1 MSTAAA
7 FAALM
12 GCTAGLLVGAV
23 VCFAW
28 EAAATPRSERPS
40 RLMFA
45 GACVLSMTLI
55 PLGGMVIL
63 NHMTP

>member
-1 MSTAAA
+1 MGA
-7 FAALM
+7 FVALL
-12 GCTAGLLVGAV
+12 GIAAGLITGAV

-28 EAAATPRSERPS
+28 EVFATPRSERPS

-45 GACVLSMTLI
+45 GATVLSMTLI

-63 NHMTP
+63 NHVTP

>member
-1 MSTAAA
+1 MSIVSA
-7 FAALM
+7 FVALM
-12 GCTAGLLVGAV
+12 GCTAGLIVGAV

-28 EAAATPRSERPS
+28 EVAATPHDERPS

-45 GACVLSMTLI
+45 GVTVLSMTLI

-63 NHMTP
+63 NHAMP